1 MSRRWPGR
9 CVTASTHQQQT
20 SFKEGPLG
28 LLESVVQVVNCW
40 LIWVVAFQQRRGAAS
55 RGISS
60 VQPHTKNEIWNN

>member
-1 MSRRWPGR
+1 MLGELLIALL
-9 CVTASTHQQQT
+9 VYMQ